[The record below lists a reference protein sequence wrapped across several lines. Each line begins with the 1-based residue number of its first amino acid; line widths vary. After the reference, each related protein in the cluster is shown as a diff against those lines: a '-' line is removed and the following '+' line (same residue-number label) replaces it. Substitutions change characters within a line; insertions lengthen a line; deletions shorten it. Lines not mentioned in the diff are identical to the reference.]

1 MKYLSLNEYLKNTF
15 GRKVYKLSL
24 STGCTCP
31 NRDGKCGSGGCIFC
45 SQGGSGDFAAKT
57 EDIESQIKKAR
68 ALVASKFPPSIRE
81 EDRLY
86 IAYFQSFT
94 NTYATADFL
103 RPIFTQAIENPQ
115 VAILS
120 VATRPDCLG
129 QDILDLLEELSKIKP
144 VWVELGLQTIHEKTA
159 RLCNR
164 GYPLKV
170 FEKAY
175 KDLKS
180 RGLSVIVHVILN
192 LPGEN
197 TSEML
202 ETVKYLATLSPRLDG
217 IKLQQLH
224 ILKGTK
230 LAVMF
235 EQKPFHL
242 FTLEEYS
249 NLIVKCL
256 KLLPK
261 DTVVHRLTGDGP
273 KKLLIAP
280 LWTSN
285 KKLVINTLKKI
296 IAEAV

>member
-1 MKYLSLNEYLKNTF
+1 
-15 GRKVYKLSL
+15 
-24 STGCTCP
+24 
-31 NRDGKCGSGGCIFC
+31 
-45 SQGGSGDFAAKT
+45 
-57 EDIESQIKKAR
+57 
-68 ALVASKFPPSIRE
+68 
-81 EDRLY
+81 
-86 IAYFQSFT
+86 
-94 NTYATADFL
+94 
-103 RPIFTQAIENPQ
+103 
-115 VAILS
+115 
-120 VATRPDCLG
+120 
-129 QDILDLLEELSKIKP
+129 
-144 VWVELGLQTIHEKTA
+144 
-159 RLCNR
+159 
-164 GYPLKV
+164 
-170 FEKAY
+170 
-175 KDLKS
+175 
-180 RGLSVIVHVILN
+180 
-192 LPGEN
+192 
-197 TSEML
+197 ML